1 MTMQEFEHG
10 GNVYLAQSP
19 TGSWLDFSANIN
31 PLGLAQSAQKAIAE
45 SIGSLI
51 HYPDPEGREL
61 KQAISVH
68 YNVPEANICLGNGA
82 AELFYVYFHTVRPK
96 KVLIPVP
103 SFSEYERSA
112 RGAGVEVKRLFLQE
126 EKSFSLDLDGIC
138 QEMADCNTVLL
149 GNPNNPTGELL
160 KRDFVTEVVKEAKKR
175 NIDVLVDESFLD
187 FRQDRLEYS
196 VLNLV
201 NEFDNLLVVSSLT
214 KFYAIPGLRLG
225 FGAASQELVHQLD
238 FNKDPWNVN
247 LLAQKA
253 GVAVLAD
260 KAYQNESRNLLK
272 DEIKWLYNRLL
283 DIPGLTVYEPRVN
296 FILLNLTKCGI
307 TSRELSK
314 AMRDKGILIRDCSNY
329 PGLDENYVRVA
340 VRNREENVK
349 LVKALNDCL
358 E

>member
-112 RGAGVEVKRLFLQE
+112 RGAGVEVKRLFLQ
-126 EKSFSLDLDGIC
+126 
-138 QEMADCNTVLL
+138 
-149 GNPNNPTGELL
+149 
-160 KRDFVTEVVKEAKKR
+160 
-175 NIDVLVDESFLD
+175 
-187 FRQDRLEYS
+187 
-196 VLNLV
+196 
-201 NEFDNLLVVSSLT
+201 
-214 KFYAIPGLRLG
+214 
-225 FGAASQELVHQLD
+225 
-238 FNKDPWNVN
+238 
-247 LLAQKA
+247 
-253 GVAVLAD
+253 
-260 KAYQNESRNLLK
+260 
-272 DEIKWLYNRLL
+272 
-283 DIPGLTVYEPRVN
+283 
-296 FILLNLTKCGI
+296 
-307 TSRELSK
+307 
-314 AMRDKGILIRDCSNY
+314 
-329 PGLDENYVRVA
+329 
-340 VRNREENVK
+340 
-349 LVKALNDCL
+349 
-358 E
+358 